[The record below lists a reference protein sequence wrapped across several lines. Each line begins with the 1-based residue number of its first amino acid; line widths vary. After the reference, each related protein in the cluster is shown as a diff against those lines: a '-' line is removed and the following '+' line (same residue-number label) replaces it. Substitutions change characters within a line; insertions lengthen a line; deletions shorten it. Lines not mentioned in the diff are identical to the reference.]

1 MSYSTYAQPF
11 KIPDG
16 FPELLAELTTE
27 ILREQPED
35 ATGIYKF
42 AYEFFLRKQQGFDQP
57 ATLEAHPDEENQPA
71 TLEAHPDE
79 ENQPATLEAHPD
91 EQENQPATLEDHQEV
106 QEEEE
111 VPEDQ

>member
-42 AYEFFLRKQQGFDQP
+42 AYEFFLKKQQQGQEQP
-57 ATLEAHPDEENQPA
+57 EDGEQPSN
-71 TLEAHPDE
+71 T
-79 ENQPATLEAHPD
+79 
-91 EQENQPATLEDHQEV
+91 EQQEDNEQQADIEP
-106 QEEEE
+106 EEEE
-111 VPEDQ
+111 KPDEGG

>member
-42 AYEFFLRKQQGFDQP
+42 AYEFFLRKQQGFEEPTADQP
-57 ATLEAHPDEENQPA
+57 VADQAADAPPADAPANDDQAPAAEE
-71 TLEAHPDE
+71 
-79 ENQPATLEAHPD
+79 
-91 EQENQPATLEDHQEV
+91 
-106 QEEEE
+106 
-111 VPEDQ
+111 

>member
-27 ILREQPED
+27 ILRAQPED

-42 AYEFFLRKQQGFDQP
+42 AYEFFLKKQQ
-57 ATLEAHPDEENQPA
+57 EANAGEGADK
-71 TLEAHPDE
+71 
-79 ENQPATLEAHPD
+79 
-91 EQENQPATLEDHQEV
+91 EDD
-106 QEEEE
+106 
-111 VPEDQ
+111 PSNK

>member
-42 AYEFFLRKQQGFDQP
+42 AYEFFLKKQQSGG
-57 ATLEAHPDEENQPA
+57 NQP
-71 TLEAHPDE
+71 EAA
-79 ENQPATLEAHPD
+79 ENS
-91 EQENQPATLEDHQEV
+91 
-106 QEEEE
+106 
-111 VPEDQ
+111 